1 MHHVPAACRSERLL
15 AAVVVESDCACR
27 GVKPRICGGRLSNAR
42 RKPELSG
49 ILHTGDAV
57 YRSGALPYPGRGD
70 ADIMIKIENL
80 TKSYRTPQGRHYVF
94 KNLNLELPSG
104 KSVALIGRNGAGKST
119 LLRMIGGIDRPDSG
133 RIVTDKTISWPVGL
147 SGGFQGSLTGR
158 ENVKFVARLYAKKEE
173 LKEKI
178 EFVEDFA
185 ELGKYFDMPIK
196 TYSSGMK
203 SRLGFGLSMAFKF
216 DYYLVDEVTAV
227 GDARFKQKCAKLF
240 NSKRDSSSF
249 LMVSHNLTSLL
260 EFCDVAIY
268 LDKDR
273 KITLYNDVNECVKKY
288 KEDDNLN

>member
-1 MHHVPAACRSERLL
+1 
-15 AAVVVESDCACR
+15 
-27 GVKPRICGGRLSNAR
+27 
-42 RKPELSG
+42 
-49 ILHTGDAV
+49 
-57 YRSGALPYPGRGD
+57 
-70 ADIMIKIENL
+70 MIIIENL

-227 GDARFKQKCAKLF
+227 GDARFKQKCADLF
-240 NSKRDSSSF
+240 NSRHKEASF
-249 LMVSHNLTSLL
+249 LMVSHSLNSL
-260 EFCDVAIY
+260 KEYCDVAILLGMNHHSVIY
-268 LDKDR
+268 GNV
-273 KITLYNDVNECVKKY
+273 NDAVNEY
-288 KEDDNLN
+288 ISSHQF

>member
-1 MHHVPAACRSERLL
+1 
-15 AAVVVESDCACR
+15 
-27 GVKPRICGGRLSNAR
+27 
-42 RKPELSG
+42 
-49 ILHTGDAV
+49 
-57 YRSGALPYPGRGD
+57 
-70 ADIMIKIENL
+70 MIKIENL

-227 GDARFKQKCAKLF
+227 GDARFKQKCADLF
-240 NSKRDSSSF
+240 NSRHKEASF
-249 LMVSHNLTSLL
+249 LMVSHSLNSL
-260 EFCDVAIY
+260 KEYCDVAIL
-268 LDKDR
+268 LDMNHHSV
-273 KITLYNDVNECVKKY
+273 IYGNVNDAVNEY
-288 KEDDNLN
+288 ISSHQF

>member
-1 MHHVPAACRSERLL
+1 
-15 AAVVVESDCACR
+15 
-27 GVKPRICGGRLSNAR
+27 
-42 RKPELSG
+42 
-49 ILHTGDAV
+49 
-57 YRSGALPYPGRGD
+57 
-70 ADIMIKIENL
+70 MIRIENL

-94 KNLNLELPSG
+94 KDLNLELPSG

-133 RIVTDKTISWPVGL
+133 RIITDKTISWPVGL

-173 LKEKI
+173 LQDKI

-227 GDARFKQKCAKLF
+227 GDARFKQKCADLF
-240 NSKRDSSSF
+240 NSRHKEASF
-249 LMVSHNLTSLL
+249 LMVSHSLNSL
-260 EFCDVAIY
+260 KEYCDVALLLGVNNHIG
-268 LDKDR
+268 
-273 KITLYNDVNECVKKY
+273 LYKNINDAVNDYILTHQK
-288 KEDDNLN
+288 